1 MLKWILYVILCH
13 QFVNADMIMN
23 KPLIIGHRGACGH
36 RPEHTL
42 ESYKLAITMGAD
54 YVEPDLVST
63 KDHILIARHENEIGG
78 TTDVAT
84 KFPNR
89 KTTKTIDGK
98 KVTGWF
104 TEDFTLKEIKTL
116 RANERLEFRDHSFD
130 GKFEIP
136 TLNEVLTLVKA
147 ESKKLKKKIGV
158 YPETKHPSYFQSIN
172 LPLEEPLVETLKNF
186 KMNGKKSL
194 VFIQSFEL
202 TNLKKLKKMTSLP
215 LVYLLD
221 DPEIVP
227 YDNFLAQ
234 DKRTYLDM
242 LKPENLKE
250 ISLTASG
257 IGPFKRYIIPADS
270 SNHALAPTKLIEAAH
285 AVGLKVHPYTF
296 RSETKYLLSDYNND
310 PTAEYFEY
318 FKLGVDGLFTD
329 FPDAAVKAWAEYQI
343 KFKSTK
349 SPLRGKNK

>member
-1 MLKWILYVILCH
+1 MLKWILCITLCH
-13 QFVNADMIMN
+13 QFVTAEIMT

-42 ESYKLAITMGAD
+42 ESYKLAIAMGAD
-54 YVEPDLVST
+54 FVEPDLVST
-63 KDHILIARHENEIGG
+63 KDHILIARHENEISG
-78 TTDVAT
+78 TTDVEI

-89 KTTKTIDGK
+89 KTTKTIDGHQ
-98 KVTGWF
+98 VTGWF
-104 TEDFTLKEIKTL
+104 TEDFTLQEIKTL
-116 RANERLEFRDHSFD
+116 RAKERLAFRDHSFD

-136 TLNEVLTLVKA
+136 TFEEILTLVKA
-147 ESKKLKKKIGV
+147 ESKKLKKTIGV

-172 LPLEEPLVETLKNF
+172 LNLEEPLIESLNKF
-186 KMNGKKSL
+186 KLNDAKSF

-202 TNLKKLKKMTSLP
+202 TNLKKMKKMTPLP
-215 LVYLLD
+215 LVYLID

-227 YDNFLAQ
+227 YDHVLAK
-234 DKRTYLDM
+234 DKRTYMDM

-257 IGPFKRYIIPADS
+257 IGPYKRYILPSDS
-270 SNHALAPTKLIEAAH
+270 TNHALAPTKLIDEAH

-296 RSETKYLLSDYNND
+296 RSETKYLLADYNND
-310 PTAEYFEY
+310 PSAEYYEF

-329 FPDAAVKAWAEYQI
+329 FPDAAVKAWAEYKI
-343 KFKSTK
+343 KSKKTKSTTK
-349 SPLRGKNK
+349 GKTK